1 MNQNRRRPSNTIEVN
16 FLARWLVLVF
26 MIGLAGLFF
35 VYLKNQQHSIG
46 DQTRGI
52 ESELREAEALNA
64 SLDAKITGMTSR
76 GALQRRLEEGYLKLE
91 GIRDTAI
98 ARITPVQPAEPDGVL
113 RTASHDPDSRFD
125 TEASPRTMNR

>member
-1 MNQNRRRPSNTIEVN
+1 MACTRFHDWIGRT
-16 FLARWLVLVF
+16 VF
-26 MIGLAGLFF
+26 RLSQKSATFD
-35 VYLKNQQHSIG
+35 

-98 ARITPVQPAEPDGVL
+98 ARITPAQPAEPDGVL